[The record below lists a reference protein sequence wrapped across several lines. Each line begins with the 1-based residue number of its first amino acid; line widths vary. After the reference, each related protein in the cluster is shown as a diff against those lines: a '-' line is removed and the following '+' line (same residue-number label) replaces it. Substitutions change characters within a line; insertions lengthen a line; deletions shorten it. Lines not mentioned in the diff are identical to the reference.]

1 MKILILSAA
10 AGGGHLRASYA
21 IQSYIAAHS
30 PGDTAEVVDAL
41 KAINV
46 VLDKT
51 CCGGYH
57 FLATKT
63 PKIFGQLYRA
73 TNEENPLYWLVDGFN
88 HLISQRLLPLI
99 REKNPDLILSTYP
112 FTTEMVSKLKERGKI
127 DIPLICLM
135 TDYGPHRTWIAK
147 KVDAYVVANE
157 EMVTRMEALGVA
169 RDQIYPFGIP
179 VNGVFFTSAD
189 KEELLKK
196 LELTP
201 GLSAVLIMAGSFG
214 VNNIKKIY
222 QSLIELPT
230 PFQIIIITGKN
241 KKLYADFEAMIPR
254 SPKPVK
260 LVSYTN
266 EVENHMRACDLLI
279 TKPGGLT
286 VSEALACNIPLAVFD
301 AIPGQEED
309 NADFLISHNMAVP
322 LDSGKHCAEAIRT
335 LLEDR
340 QKLLAMRD
348 SCVAFD
354 KSHANENILT
364 LAHRLVENRI
374 KSSPRA
380 EK

>member
-21 IQSYIAAHS
+21 IQSYIEEHS
-30 PGDTAEVVDAL
+30 PSDTVEVVDAL
-41 KAINV
+41 KAINIM
-46 VLDKT
+46 LDKT

-63 PKIFGQLYRA
+63 PKIFGHLYRI
-73 TNEENPLYWLVDGFN
+73 TNEENPIYWLVDGFN
-88 HLISQRLLPLI
+88 RLISQKLLPLI
-99 REKNPDLILSTYP
+99 QEKKPDLIISTYP
-112 FTTEMVSKLKERGKI
+112 FTTEMVSKLKEQGKI

-135 TDYGPHRTWIAK
+135 TDYGPHRTWVAK

-157 EMVTRMEALGVA
+157 EMVPRMEALGIHKDLV
-169 RDQIYPFGIP
+169 YPFGIP
-179 VNGVFFTSAD
+179 VKGVFFTKAD
-189 KEELLKK
+189 KETLLKK
-196 LELTP
+196 LELDSS
-201 GLSAVLIMAGSFG
+201 LSSVLIMAGSFG

-222 QSLIELPT
+222 QSLIDLPT
-230 PFQIIIITGKN
+230 PFQLIIITGKN
-241 KKLYADFEAMIPR
+241 KKLYADFEKLIPQ

-260 LVSYTN
+260 LVYYTN
-266 EVENHMRACDLLI
+266 EVENYMRACDLLI

-322 LDSGKHCAEAIRT
+322 LESGKNCAAIIQH

-340 QKLLAMRD
+340 QKLLSMRD
-348 SCVAFD
+348 SCMTFD

-364 LAHRLVENRI
+364 LARRLASREKEN
-374 KSSPRA
+374 PQP
-380 EK
+380 